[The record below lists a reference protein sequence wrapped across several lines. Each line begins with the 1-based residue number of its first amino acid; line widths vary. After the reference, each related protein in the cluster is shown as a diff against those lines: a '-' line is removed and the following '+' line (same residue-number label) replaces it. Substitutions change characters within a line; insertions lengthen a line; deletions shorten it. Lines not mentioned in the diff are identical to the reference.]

1 MYIFILTQKYIHRRL
16 SPVIVEADGGG
27 GEQVGV
33 AVRLVVGEGHR
44 DVELGL
50 VCRYYRYCRYCVLCR
65 YYRYCR
71 YPGTWWWWGWPPSA
85 ARPTLLSSAPAWP
98 ALTTR

>member
-1 MYIFILTQKYIHRRL
+1 MTLMYKCTSLSLHINIIHRRL
-16 SPVIVEADGGG
+16 PPVIVEADGGG

-50 VCRYYRYCRYCVLCR
+50 VCRYFRYCRYCVDIIDTVDIQA
-65 YYRYCR
+65 
-71 YPGTWWWWGWPPSA
+71 PGGGGGGSPRRRGPRS
-85 ARPTLLSSAPAWP
+85 
-98 ALTTR
+98 